1 MKTPQWF
8 KDPEGQ
14 VSYARVVGFIAIV
27 SNLIWRM
34 YMGVDG
40 INTWA
45 SAVAA
50 TCGCWT
56 GLVLWVFEVIR
67 NYKTFSI
74 KIGEKEYGAK
84 IGDKK

>member
-1 MKTPQWF
+1 MNMPEWL
-8 KDPEGQ
+8 KDPSGQ
-14 VSYARVVGFIAIV
+14 VSYARVVGFISIT

-56 GLVLWVFEVIR
+56 GLVLWVFEVWR
-67 NYKTFSI
+67 NYKSVSM
-74 KIGEKEYGAK
+74 K
-84 IGDKK
+84 IGDKEYGVKIGE

>member
-1 MKTPQWF
+1 MTTPEWL
-8 KDPEGQ
+8 KDPNGQ
-14 VSYARVVGFIAIV
+14 VSYARVVGFLSIT

-56 GLVLWVFEVIR
+56 GLVLWVFEVWR
-67 NYKTFSI
+67 NYKSVSM
-74 KIGEKEYGAK
+74 K
-84 IGDKK
+84 IGDKEYGVKIGE